1 MHRNTVIITKMSDI
15 KFKKSICS
23 PGVMY
28 FVEST
33 KWHMVFFRRL
43 WQKLWEIKDMLVRL
57 TNTELLLTILIIH
70 DYY

>member
-28 FVEST
+28 FAEST
-33 KWHMVFFRRL
+33 KGHMVFFRRL
-43 WQKLWEIKDMLVRL
+43 WQKLWEIKDKL
-57 TNTELLLTILIIH
+57 
-70 DYY
+70 D